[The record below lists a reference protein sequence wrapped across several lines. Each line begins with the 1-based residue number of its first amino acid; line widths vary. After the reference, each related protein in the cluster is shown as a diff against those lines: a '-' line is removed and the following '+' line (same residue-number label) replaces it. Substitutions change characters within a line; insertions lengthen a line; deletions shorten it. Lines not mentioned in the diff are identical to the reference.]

1 MTNVPITPARSGFD
15 FMTKSQDLMKEM
27 DGLVTHIERA
37 QTEANITR
45 DKIRALDGESILVS

>member
-1 MTNVPITPARSGFD
+1 MAKI
-15 FMTKSQDLMKEM
+15 QDLMKEM

-45 DKIRALDGESILVS
+45 DKLRALDGESILVS

>member
-1 MTNVPITPARSGFD
+1 MTNVPITPARSGFS
-15 FMTKSQDLMKEM
+15 FWQKIQDLMKDM
-27 DGLVTHIERA
+27 DGLITHIERA